1 MRHALR
7 TAILGVAILAQST
20 WAAPQPVGVGG
31 GDNGLGGLQP
41 AAVGGLKVSV
51 KAAADALALTFDKA
65 GPERRLLAVEGAP
78 QGDLSW
84 VKTIA
89 ATYQLDLTGGEARLA
104 VVLFD
109 QDGGVWYKI
118 AGETCSTGAATD
130 ASLSVKSLSQ
140 ATFSEDQDNQLG
152 WNALRRV
159 WLGIVIDGQAKGT
172 LKLLKAQ
179 FSPDEYK
186 PSKPLAVAFKDAKAW
201 STSQDGAVKST
212 LTTPNAGPDGQL
224 CLQLDVTFPAG
235 RHMYCLPAVGLPRAE
250 MDGYR
255 ALSFKLK
262 GAVPKPIGKLLVS
275 VFEADGSQYYMEPAD
290 SAEWQ
295 TIELPF
301 DKFKLGSWTKD
312 ENDQL
317 DLGQVNRVSI
327 GCHGT
332 AEGDGKGLL
341 TVCDIKF
348 VP

>member
-31 GDNGLGGLQP
+31 GTSGLQGLKP
-41 AAVGGLKVSV
+41 AAVGGLKVSF
-51 KAAADALALTFDKA
+51 KAAADALTLTFDKA

-89 ATYQLDLTGGEARLA
+89 TKYQLELAGGSARLA

-118 AGETCSTGAATD
+118 AGETCETGATTD
-130 ASLSVKSLSQ
+130 ASLSVNSLSQ

-186 PSKPLAVAFKDAKAW
+186 PSKPLAVTFSDPKQW
-201 STSQDGAVKST
+201 PIGQDGAVKSV
-212 LTTPNAGPDGQL
+212 LTTPQAGPDGQT
-224 CLQLDVTFPAG
+224 CMQLEMTFPAG
-235 RHMYCLPAVGLPRAE
+235 KHMYCLPAVNLPRAE

-255 ALSFKLK
+255 ALTFKLK
-262 GAVPKPIGKLLVS
+262 GTAPKPIGKLLVS
-275 VFEADGSQYYMEPAD
+275 VFEADGSQYCLEPAD
-290 SAEWQ
+290 SAEWK
-295 TIELPF
+295 TIELPL
-301 DKFKLGSWTKD
+301 DKFKLGGWSKD
-312 ENDQL
+312 ENGRL
-317 DLGQVNRVSI
+317 DLGQINKVSI

-332 AEGDGKGLL
+332 AAGDGKGLL
-341 TVCDIKF
+341 TVCDIAF